1 MPRHALLTRA
11 AAAAASGE
19 IRFHIPLTPA
29 AKTYCACNKGP
40 LLLQHTHERERGRG
54 FRVASG
60 ASFGIAIAAIRN
72 ADKVPIR
79 CGTLQWY

>member
-1 MPRHALLTRA
+1 MPRHALLTR

-40 LLLQHTHERERGRG
+40 LLLQHTHEREG